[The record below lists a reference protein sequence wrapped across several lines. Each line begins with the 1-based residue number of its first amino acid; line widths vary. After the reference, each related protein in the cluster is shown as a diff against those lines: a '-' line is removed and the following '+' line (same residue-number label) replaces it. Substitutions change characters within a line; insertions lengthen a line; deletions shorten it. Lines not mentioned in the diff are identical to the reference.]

1 MQLSK
6 HRILYIEDHEDIRDM
21 VTIVLEQQNYE
32 VITAATMAG
41 GVGLATKEHFDLY
54 LLDSRL
60 PDGSGVDLC
69 RELRSFDQRT
79 PILFYSAAAYE
90 VDKKIALDCGAQG
103 YLIKPSANGDLCKL
117 VETLISGAPDVGTAG
132 QVH

>member
-1 MQLSK
+1 MQLSRQ
-6 HRILYIEDHEDIRDM
+6 RILYIEDHEDTRDL
-21 VTIVLEQQNYE
+21 VTLVLEQQNYE
-32 VITAATMAG
+32 VTTAATLATG
-41 GVGLATKEHFDLY
+41 LGLASKEHFDLY

-90 VDKKIALDCGAQG
+90 IDKKTAMDSGAQG
-103 YLIKPSANGDLCKL
+103 YLTKPGANGDLCEMVK
-117 VETLISGAPDVGTAG
+117 TLISGTNAVGIAG
-132 QVH
+132 

>member
-1 MQLSK
+1 MELSK
-6 HRILYIEDHEDIRDM
+6 HRILYIEDHEDTRDL
-21 VTIVLEQQNYE
+21 VTILLQQQNYE
-32 VITAATMAG
+32 VITAATMAI

-69 RELRSFDQRT
+69 RELRTFDQST

-90 VDKKIALDCGAQG
+90 VDKESAMDCGAQG
-103 YLIKPSANGDLCKL
+103 YLTKPSANGDLCHMI
-117 VETLISGAPDVGTAG
+117 ETLISGAAGVGTAG
-132 QVH
+132 QAH

>member
-6 HRILYIEDHEDIRDM
+6 PRILYIEDHEDTRDM
-21 VTIVLEQQNYE
+21 VALVLQQQNYE
-32 VITAATMAG
+32 VITAGTMAT

-60 PDGSGVDLC
+60 PDGSGMDLC

-90 VDKKIALDCGAQG
+90 VDKKSAMDCGAQG
-103 YLIKPSANGDLCKL
+103 YLTKPSANGDLCHM
-117 VETLISGAPDVGTAG
+117 VETLISDAAGIGSAG

>member
-6 HRILYIEDHEDIRDM
+6 PRILYIEDHEDTRDM
-21 VTIVLEQQNYE
+21 VALLLQQQNYE
-32 VITAATMAG
+32 VITAGTMAT

-60 PDGSGVDLC
+60 PDGSGMDLC

-90 VDKKIALDCGAQG
+90 VDKKSAMDCGAQG
-103 YLIKPSANGDLCKL
+103 YLTKPSASGDLCNM
-117 VETLISGAPDVGTAG
+117 VETLISDATGVAE
-132 QVH
+132 

>member
-1 MQLSK
+1 MRLSK
-6 HRILYIEDHEDIRDM
+6 HRILYIEDHEDTRDL
-21 VTIVLEQQNYE
+21 VTILLQQQNYE
-32 VITAATMAG
+32 VITAATMAI
-41 GVGLATKEHFDLY
+41 GVGLATKQRFDLY

-69 RELRSFDQRT
+69 RKLRLFDQRT

-90 VDKKIALDCGAQG
+90 IDKKTAMDCGAQG
-103 YLIKPSANGDLCKL
+103 YLTKPSANGDLCHMIEK
-117 VETLISGAPDVGTAG
+117 LISVAAGVGSAG

>member
-6 HRILYIEDHEDIRDM
+6 HRILYIEDHEDTRDF
-21 VTIVLEQQNYE
+21 VTLILEQQNYE
-32 VITAATMAG
+32 VITAGTMAT

-60 PDGSGVDLC
+60 PDGSGTDLC
-69 RELRSFDQRT
+69 RKLRSFDPLT

-90 VDKKIALDCGAQG
+90 VDRKGAMECGAQG
-103 YLIKPSANGDLCKL
+103 YLTKPSTNRDLCHL
-117 VETLISGAPDVGTAG
+117 VETLISGTPAFGEGGA
-132 QVH
+132 H

>member
-6 HRILYIEDHEDIRDM
+6 HRILYIEDHEDTRDL
-21 VTIVLEQQNYE
+21 VTILLEQQDYE
-32 VITAATMAG
+32 VITAGTMAT

-60 PDGSGVDLC
+60 PDGSGLDLC
-69 RELRSFDQRT
+69 RELRLFDQRT
-79 PILFYSAAAYE
+79 PILFYSAAAYD
-90 VDKKIALDCGAQG
+90 VDKKSAMDCGAQG
-103 YLIKPSANGDLCKL
+103 YLTKPSANGDLCHMI
-117 VETLISGAPDVGTAG
+117 ETLISGAAGVGTAG

>member
-6 HRILYIEDHEDIRDM
+6 HRILYIEDHEDTRDLVM
-21 VTIVLEQQNYE
+21 ILLQQQNYE
-32 VITAATMAG
+32 VITAATMAI
-41 GVGLATKEHFDLY
+41 GVGLATNQRFDLY

-60 PDGSGVDLC
+60 PDGSGLDLC
-69 RELRSFDQRT
+69 RELRSFDLRT

-90 VDKKIALDCGAQG
+90 IDKKTAMDCGAQG
-103 YLIKPSANGDLCKL
+103 YLTKPSDNGDLCHMIEK
-117 VETLISGAPDVGTAG
+117 LISGAAGVGSAG

>member
-6 HRILYIEDHEDIRDM
+6 HRILYIEDHEDTRDM
-21 VTIVLEQQNYE
+21 VALVLQQQNYE
-32 VITAATMAG
+32 VITAGTMATG
-41 GVGLATKEHFDLY
+41 IGLATKEQFDLY

-90 VDKKIALDCGAQG
+90 VDKKSAMDCGAQG
-103 YLIKPSANGDLCKL
+103 YLTKPSANGDLCHMI
-117 VETLISGAPDVGTAG
+117 ETIISGAAGGNAG
-132 QVH
+132 QAH